1 MFRAIR
7 RRIRMIRYYSASRP
21 GTRWSRA
28 RDISLVVS
36 IGLAVVAVYLANIA
50 VTRSHARENIYGR
63 VMTTAGGFTKVLL
76 VDEEYR
82 STPWAGNVT
91 PVSEFELK
99 VIVEDRGWPVTTSR
113 VIRAPQLDIKEL
125 AAANPKVDVAY
136 DENDATARAI
146 VAALESDERSAL
158 AREWMKG
165 QAQRTTLPLGWIFG
179 ITLWMIMLWIACMIA
194 IVGLRL
200 IVFSISAKKQI
211 QGARHRAQGH
221 CVHCGYDLHGLEF
234 QERCPECGNLAW

>member
-1 MFRAIR
+1 
-7 RRIRMIRYYSASRP
+7 MIRYYSASRP

-28 RDISLVVS
+28 RDISLFVS
-36 IGLAVVAVYLANIA
+36 MALAVVAVYLTIIA
-50 VTRSHARENIYGR
+50 VARTQTRETIYGR
-63 VMTTAGGFTKVLL
+63 VMTTPSGGIKVLII
-76 VDEEYR
+76 DEEDRYI
-82 STPWAGNVT
+82 PWAGDIT

-113 VIRAPQLDIKEL
+113 LVRAPQLDIKQLTE
-125 AAANPKVDVAY
+125 ANTRVDVAY

-146 VAALESDERSAL
+146 IAALESDERNAL
-158 AREWMKG
+158 AQAWMNPRP
-165 QAQRTTLPLGWIFG
+165 QRTTLPLGWVFG
-179 ITLWMIMLWIACMIA
+179 ITLWTAMLWILCMIG

-200 IVFSISAKKQI
+200 IVFSISAKQQI

-221 CVHCGYDLHGLEF
+221 CVHCGYDLRGLEF